1 MTQEKFIQIGGRVV
15 DETDSS
21 KGIPEATV
29 SIMQDGKII
38 KTTKTDKDGYFKFS
52 GLKEG
57 EYILKA
63 TKNEK
68 EVFEEITLQEPERVD
83 ESEQIDESYGN
94 IKIII
99 W

>member
-1 MTQEKFIQIGGRVV
+1 MKQEKFIQIGGRVV
-15 DETDSS
+15 DEIDPS
-21 KGIPEATV
+21 KGIPEATISLV
-29 SIMQDGKII
+29 QSGKII
-38 KTTKTDKDGYFKFS
+38 KTTKTDEDGYFKFS

-57 EYILKA
+57 KYILKA

>member
-1 MTQEKFIQIGGRVV
+1 MKQEKFIQIGGRVV
-15 DETDSS
+15 DEIDPS
-21 KGIPEATV
+21 KGIPEAKV
-29 SIMQDGKII
+29 SIMQSGKII

-57 EYILKA
+57 KYILKA
-63 TKNEK
+63 TKDRK
-68 EVFEEITLQEPERVD
+68 EVTEEITLQEPERVD